1 MTALA
6 ASSAQVL
13 FDQPSKSAV
22 FSGATRM
29 NNLNGILF
37 IIASM
42 AAFTMEDMFIKRLSG
57 EIPVGQILIMLGIG
71 SGAVFAA
78 VALYKGDKIFAPA
91 AWRGAVLLRTSAEAL
106 GAMAFATA
114 LSLVDISTVAA
125 VFQALPL
132 VITMGAALFLGE
144 QVGWRRWS
152 AICVGFA
159 GVLLIVRPGLEG
171 FDPSVFLV
179 LIAVL
184 AIAARDLLTR
194 LVDSTVSSAV
204 VSFQAFASLI
214 VAGGLLLAFTPGEAT
229 SVDGRQAM
237 MMLGGIAFG
246 VAGYYAIVVAT
257 RIGDASAITPF
268 RYSRLLFSILV
279 GVLVFGERPDALTLG
294 GAALIIASG
303 LYTFLRERR
312 LVRRAAQL
320 ERAAQDATA
329 AAC

>member
-1 MTALA
+1 
-6 ASSAQVL
+6 
-13 FDQPSKSAV
+13 
-22 FSGATRM
+22 M

-37 IIASM
+37 VIASM

-57 EIPVGQILIMLGIG
+57 EIPVGQILIMLGFG

-78 VALYKGDKIFAPA
+78 VALYKGDNLFAPA
-91 AWRGAVLLRTSAEAL
+91 AWRGAAILRTLSEAV
-106 GAMAFATA
+106 GAMAFASA
-114 LSLVDISTVAA
+114 LAVVDISTVAA

-159 GVLLIVRPGLEG
+159 GVLLIVRPGLDG
-171 FDPSVFLV
+171 FDPSVLLV
-179 LIAVL
+179 LFAVL

-194 LVDSTVSSAV
+194 LVDTTVSSAV

-214 VAGGLLLAFTPGEAT
+214 AAGGLLLAFTPGEAT
-229 SVDGRQAM
+229 AIDGRQAL

-279 GVLVFGERPDALTLG
+279 GVLIFGERPDALTLA
-294 GAALIIASG
+294 GATLIIGSG
-303 LYTFLRERR
+303 LYTFVRERR
-312 LVRRAAQL
+312 LVRRAQRQARDIASGQ
-320 ERAAQDATA
+320 A
-329 AAC
+329 AA

>member
-1 MTALA
+1 
-6 ASSAQVL
+6 
-13 FDQPSKSAV
+13 
-22 FSGATRM
+22 M
-29 NNLNGILF
+29 NNLNGILLV
-37 IIASM
+37 IASM
-42 AAFTMEDMFIKRLSG
+42 AAFTLEDMFIKRLSG
-57 EIPVGQILIMLGIG
+57 DIPVGQILMMLGAG
-71 SGAVFAA
+71 SGAVFAVAA
-78 VALYKGDKIFAPA
+78 VYKRDNLFARA
-91 AWRGAVLLRTSAEAL
+91 AWRGPAILRTLAEAI

-152 AICVGFA
+152 AICVGFV
-159 GVLLIVRPGLEG
+159 GVLLIVRPGLAG

-179 LIAVL
+179 LLAVL

-194 LVDSTVSSAV
+194 LVDVSISSAV

-214 VAGGLLLAFTPGEAT
+214 VAGGLLLLSTGGEPV
-229 SVDGRQAM
+229 SVDGSQAL
-237 MMLGGIAFG
+237 MMLGGIIFG
-246 VAGYYAIVVAT
+246 VGGYYAIVIAT

-294 GAALIIASG
+294 GAVLIIASG
-303 LYTFLRERR
+303 LYTFVRERR
-312 LVRRAAQL
+312 LAREMARELARASGPATGDG
-320 ERAAQDATA
+320 AAVVAR
-329 AAC
+329 